1 CIVLNPHKTIPA
13 RKVPS
18 RDQRLKTNVD
28 GIYMIG
34 DVSGVPLIKNAINEG
49 GQVIDYVIE
58 DLKKEGSNAKADYD
72 VAIVGVGPAGLSAA
86 VIAKQRGLRY
96 VAIEQDKLVST
107 IANYPAGKY
116 VFFKPDT
123 VEARGGIPLPGP
135 GDKKESMLEAWTRSM
150 MSNGVE
156 IREEESCK
164 EIKSEAGVFN
174 IVTELGKLKEKSE
187 YRTRKVILAI

>member
-1 CIVLNPHKTIPA
+1 VPA
-13 RKVPS
+13 RDP
-18 RDQRLKTNVD
+18 RLMTNVD
-28 GIYMIG
+28 GIYMVG

-49 GQVIDYVIE
+49 AQVIDCIEE
-58 DLKKEGSNAKADYD
+58 DLNKQGRGDKAEYD

-86 VIAKQRGLRY
+86 VIAKQRGLAY
-96 VAIEQDKLVST
+96 VAIEQDTIVST

-135 GDKKESMLEAWTRSM
+135 GDKKEAMLNSWTRTM

-156 IREEESCK
+156 IRQEESCK
-164 EIKSEAGVFN
+164 DIKREDGYFTV
-174 IVTELGKLKEKSE
+174 VTE
-187 YRTRKVILAI
+187 RA